1 MQRHPLT
8 FRIIG
13 LVVLSVVAL
22 PPAEAQVVS
31 PALVSQFAAELDEA
45 RDIFNEDL
53 RMFEQGRWEGA
64 EQNFREVM
72 RRFPDNAIADRSSYY
87 HIRTLVRLNRATQA
101 LEEIGAFPTRFPD
114 SRWLSDVHEERLR
127 LTNNLP
133 RVMAFQA
140 PAAPPAPPAPPAAEL
155 PPVPPAPPAPPRPF
169 EFADLEEV
177 IEQSMEGME
186 ERMMEAREGFRV
198 AESVLRGMQGVVA
211 GGEEVDPETS
221 LQQEI
226 LRSLFRNDPDRALEV
241 AADRLEANPS
251 DPVVMANFHMIAR
264 EDSDASLEMLANL
277 AKNSPDDR
285 VRKEAIFWISRWD
298 GDEDRV
304 VEVLLDILPTIDDD
318 ETASSVAFSLSRVD
332 SESAVQALLTIAND
346 AVRNV
351 ELRKNAIFYIGRTD
365 AGNQVDAL
373 RQIYSNASDSEEIR
387 KQVAF
392 ALSRLDEDDEGGA
405 GAIALMGEIARN
417 DPSIEV
423 KKQAVFWLGRMD
435 SPEALQILEDLLRGP
450 Q

>member
-8 FRIIG
+8 LRIIG
-13 LVVLSVVAL
+13 LVVLFLVAL
-22 PPAEAQVVS
+22 PSAQAQIVS
-31 PALVSQFAAELDEA
+31 PAVVSQFAAEQDEA
-45 RDIFNEDL
+45 RDIFNEGL

-64 EQNFREVM
+64 EQRFREVL
-72 RRFPDNAIADRSSYY
+72 RRFPDNAITDRSSYY
-87 HIRTLVRLNRATQA
+87 QIRTLVRMSQATEA
-101 LEEIGAFPTRFPD
+101 LSEIGLFPTRFPE
-114 SRWLSDVHEERLR
+114 SRWLSDVLEERLR

-133 RVMAFQA
+133 RAVAFQA
-140 PAAPPAPPAPPAAEL
+140 PAAPPAPPVPPGAQA
-155 PPVPPAPPAPPRPF
+155 PPVPPAPPRPF
-169 EFADLEEV
+169 AFADLEEV

-186 ERMMEAREGFRV
+186 ERMREAREGFRV
-198 AESVLRGMQGVVA
+198 AERVLRGMQGVVA

-241 AADRLEANPS
+241 AAERLEANPS

-264 EDSDASLEMLANL
+264 EDSDASLEMLTNL

-285 VRKEAIFWISRWD
+285 IRKEAIFWISRWD

-304 VEVLLDILPTIDDD
+304 VDVLLDILPTIDDD

-332 SESAVQALLTIAND
+332 SESAVQALLMIAND

-365 AGNQVDAL
+365 VGNQVDAL

-392 ALSRLDEDDEGGA
+392 AVSRIDEDDEGGA
-405 GAIALMGEIARN
+405 GAVALMGEIARN

>member
-1 MQRHPLT
+1 MQRHPL
-8 FRIIG
+8 RLRMIG
-13 LVVLSVVAL
+13 LVVLLLVAL
-22 PPAEAQVVS
+22 PSAQAQSVS
-31 PALVSQFAAELDEA
+31 PTLVSQFAAEQDEA
-45 RDIFNEDL
+45 RAIFNEGL
-53 RMFEQGRWEGA
+53 RMFEQGRWERA
-64 EQNFREVM
+64 EQKFREVL
-72 RRFPDNAIADRSSYY
+72 RRFPDNAITDRSSYY
-87 HIRTLVRLNRATQA
+87 HIRTLVRMSQATQA
-101 LEEIGAFPTRFPD
+101 LSEIGLFPMRFPD
-114 SRWLSDVHEERLR
+114 SRWLSDVLEERFR

-133 RVMAFQA
+133 RAMAFQA
-140 PAAPPAPPAPPAAEL
+140 PSAPPVPPAAQA

-186 ERMMEAREGFRV
+186 ERMREAREGFRV
-198 AESVLRGMQGVVA
+198 AERVLRGMQGVVA
-211 GGEEVDPETS
+211 GGQEVDPETS

-226 LRSLFRNDPDRALEV
+226 LRSLFRNDPDRALAV
-241 AADRLEANPS
+241 AAERLEANPS

-264 EDSDASLEMLANL
+264 EDSEASLEMLTNL

-285 VRKEAIFWISRWD
+285 IRKEAIFWISRWD

-304 VEVLLDILPTIDDD
+304 VDVLLDILPTIDDD

-332 SESAVQALLTIAND
+332 TESAVQALLTIAND
-346 AVRNV
+346 TSRNV

-365 AGNQVDAL
+365 VGNQVDAL

-392 ALSRLDEDDEGGA
+392 AVSRIDEDDEGGA
-405 GAIALMGEIARN
+405 GAVALMGEIARN